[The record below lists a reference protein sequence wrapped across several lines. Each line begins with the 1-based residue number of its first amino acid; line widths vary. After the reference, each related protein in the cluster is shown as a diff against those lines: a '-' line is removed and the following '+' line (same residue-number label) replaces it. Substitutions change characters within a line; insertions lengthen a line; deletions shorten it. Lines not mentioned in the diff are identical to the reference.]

1 MYNLI
6 IRSKLFIFCFLL
18 HFLNVHAN
26 VCILYRG
33 FRCTTPKVKM
43 LKLIYS
49 SIEISKKNT
58 IIFPRLQLDI
68 IAFGI
73 WFSTFL
79 ISIKLKFIILRQFQK
94 RKVRKRF
101 LSTPVKKFKGAAPP
115 KSRRSTRIEEESLHR
130 LWDKLEKNK
139 LINKHFLKMLVFAK
153 LKVFFEIDK
162 QTLFK
167 GAG

>member
-1 MYNLI
+1 MLYNLI
-6 IRSKLFIFCFLL
+6 IRSKLLIVCFLL

-26 VCILYRG
+26 VRILYRG

-43 LKLIYS
+43 SKVIYS

-73 WFSTFL
+73 SFSTFL
-79 ISIKLKFIILRQFQK
+79 FSIKLKFIISGQFQR

-101 LSTPVKKFKGAAPP
+101 FSTTVKNFE
-115 KSRRSTRIEEESLHR
+115 STKTIH
-130 LWDKLEKNK
+130 
-139 LINKHFLKMLVFAK
+139 
-153 LKVFFEIDK
+153 
-162 QTLFK
+162 
-167 GAG
+167 